1 MQANVKQAYIEEVK
15 YQMKMLNNLKK
26 WLRYLLSISSICLA
40 LAIWGESL
48 APFVQVAGAVLTV
61 VSVVA
66 CGFVGFALK
75 KGSDN
80 VNKILTYMD
89 K

>member
-1 MQANVKQAYIEEVK
+1 MQANMKQAYAEEVK
-15 YQMKMLNNLKK
+15 YQIRMLNNLKK
-26 WLRYLLSISSICLA
+26 WMRYLISISSICLA
-40 LAIWGESL
+40 LAIWGENL
-48 APFVQVAGAVLTV
+48 APFVQVAGIVLTV
-61 VSVVA
+61 ISIVA
-66 CGFVGFALK
+66 CGFVGLALK